1 MDYFYTPPDFIGPE
15 ELSISGNE
23 FVHLTHVMRKT
34 IGDSLRVVDGRGG
47 AYDVVIADIT
57 KRYARCTIRRIHSQ
71 LHEPDVH
78 VTLAVALLKNAS
90 RFDVLV
96 EKTTEIGVVS
106 IVPLVTERTIG
117 RHAKVDR
124 WQKLALAAMKQSG
137 RSLLPTVHSPQQF
150 TEFVSTTPM
159 ETDLRLLPDEQHQEP
174 PIIEV
179 LRRSAFA
186 SARLC
191 IGPEGGFTED
201 EVTLARASG
210 FVVVSLGPR
219 RLRSETAAIIAVAS
233 ILTGRL

>member
-1 MDYFYTPPDFIGPE
+1 MDYFYTPPDLIGPK
-15 ELSISGNE
+15 ELVISGDE
-23 FVHLTHVMRKT
+23 FIHLTHVMRKT
-34 IGDSLRVVDGRGG
+34 IGDSLRVVNGRGS

-57 KRYARCTIRRIHSQ
+57 KRTARCTIRRIHTQ

-96 EKTTEIGVVS
+96 EKTTEIGVAS

-137 RSLLPTVHSPQQF
+137 RSLLPTVHSPRQF
-150 TEFVSTTPM
+150 TEFVSTPM
-159 ETDLRLLPDEQHQEP
+159 EADLRLLPDEQHQEP
-174 PIIEV
+174 LIVEAVP
-179 LRRSAFA
+179 RSAFA
-186 SARLC
+186 SALLC

-219 RLRSETAAIIAVAS
+219 RLRSETAAIVAVAS